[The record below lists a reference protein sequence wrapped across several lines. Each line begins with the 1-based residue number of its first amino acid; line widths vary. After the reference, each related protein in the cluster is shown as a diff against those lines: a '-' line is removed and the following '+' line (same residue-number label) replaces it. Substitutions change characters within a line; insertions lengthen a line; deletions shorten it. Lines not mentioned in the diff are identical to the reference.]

1 LIVEDDHGVQ
11 ELLQRVLVD
20 EGNEVGLARGGNDM
34 RAAFDKRRFDVVI
47 IDVGL
52 PGAENGIALARQAVE
67 RGCGVVLITGD
78 HNHFEALHRTGH
90 CYLLKPFRVE
100 KLLEATQQAAEA
112 VDARCSI
119 RRSAAKE

>member
-20 EGNEVGLARGGNDM
+20 EGNDVAVARGGDEM
-34 RAAFDKRRFDVVI
+34 RAAFDRGRFDVVI

-52 PGAENGIALARQAVE
+52 PGTENGIALARQAAE

-78 HNHFEALHRTGH
+78 HNHFEALDRTGH

-112 VDARCSI
+112 VNARCSI
-119 RRSAAKE
+119 RRGAAKE